1 MSRGLTVQDRLL
13 TLDKTMATTALK
25 ARVLPVLAGW
35 GYNTP
40 RQRTSATRANYTVLV
55 EPASLTSVLATEDSE
70 RLLAALAATL

>member
-35 GYNTP
+35 GYNTKEQQDVAAAAP
-40 RQRTSATRANYTVLV
+40 AMQLV
-55 EPASLTSVLATEDSE
+55 MQAGAFADMVAVADMHSEPHPLF
-70 RLLAALAATL
+70 